1 MRKFIFGLILISLS
15 CMASE
20 PKFHFRDCVKV
31 TKGFYRGCVGAVEN
45 YNGKNRD
52 GENTYGVGSN
62 DCNGEQFYEFFKES
76 DLKLLPIKGC
86 Q

>member
-1 MRKFIFGLILISLS
+1 
-15 CMASE
+15 MASE

-31 TKGFYRGCVGAVEN
+31 TRGFYRGCYGVVEN
-45 YNGKNRD
+45 QD
-52 GENTYGVGSN
+52 GGDDFYGVDGN
-62 DCNGEQFYEFFKES
+62 DYKGNSFYGFFRES